1 MALLV
6 GGLLIAGAVAWFSR
20 ADDRASP
27 QTAVVGGDLHSL
39 VADPTR
45 SDRLYVG
52 GHEAVSVSEDGGR
65 TWSRIES
72 LDDADAMGWAF
83 LDGAVVVGGHPG
95 LSVSTDGAR
104 TFVRSNEGL
113 PATDIHSVGGSGE
126 VLYAASPAAGVLRSS
141 DGGRSWEIISLE
153 AGRSFM
159 GPILVDPVDDQHLV
173 ASDMSAGVVESH
185 DGGRTWRSLG
195 GIQGT
200 MWVSWDRRDVRHI
213 VASGMSGA
221 VQTRDGGATWVPLD
235 VPAGVMLVEVSAEDP
250 GRLFAAAHDGSAAE
264 LWVSDDGGGTWQ
276 RP

>member
-1 MALLV
+1 VALLG

-20 ADDRASP
+20 GDDRASP
-27 QTAVVGGDLHSL
+27 QIAVVGGDLHSL

-45 SDRLYVG
+45 SDTLYVG

-65 TWSRIES
+65 TWRRIES

-104 TFVRSNEGL
+104 TFERSNEAL
-113 PATDIHSVGGSGE
+113 PATDIHSLGGSGD

-141 DGGRSWEIISLE
+141 NSGRSWEIISPE

-159 GPILVDPVDDQHLV
+159 GPILVDPADDQHLV
-173 ASDMSAGVVESH
+173 ASDMSAGVMESR
-185 DGGRTWRSLG
+185 DGGSTWRSLG

-213 VASGMSGA
+213 VASGMGGV
-221 VQTRDGGATWVPLD
+221 VQTRDGGATWEPVEVPS
-235 VPAGVMLVEVSAEDP
+235 GVMLVEVSPLDP

-264 LWVSDDGGGTWQ
+264 LWVSEDGGATWG